1 MDEGPFEQ
9 VRGKALW
16 FAHAGA
22 DGSPLT
28 AAGVGFGQY
37 PAARIRRR
45 GDNSSRGY
53 FSTWLILGL

>member
-45 GDNSSRGY
+45 GG
-53 FSTWLILGL
+53 

>member
-9 VRGKALW
+9 ERGKALW

-45 GDNSSRGY
+45 GGI
-53 FSTWLILGL
+53 ILRVAIFRHG